1 MNNSSEINGIQSKQ
15 IKIKTQQKTKL
26 EEVNKQIIEQNETF
40 SIKKRKKRDQSE
52 NRRQDVHG
60 KVDTHQRLFDS
71 QDKCLM

>member
-1 MNNSSEINGIQSKQ
+1 
-15 IKIKTQQKTKL
+15 L